1 MGIENLL
8 PISQRPPANMPIS
21 LNKLCRSKE
30 RILLTFLC
38 VGLVIG
44 CFGTVFFLPD
54 LRTGIALPSIK
65 SVYKVYEQVQKAGPE
80 FILQLPPLAKDD
92 HSDVKY
98 QQHHG
103 QIDKPDFHLIE
114 DQARLKAKIELEEK
128 LESVNNLQKVL
139 PRPSIVAS
147 KTQRVTEK

>member
-1 MGIENLL
+1 MGLESLL

-21 LNKLCRSKE
+21 LNRLCRSKE
-30 RILLTFLC
+30 RILLTFVC

-54 LRTGIALPSIK
+54 LPSIK
-65 SVYKVYEQVQKAGPE
+65 SVYKVYEKVQKAGPE

-128 LESVNNLQKVL
+128 LENVNNQQKVL
-139 PRPSIVAS
+139 PRPSLIPL
-147 KTQRVTEK
+147 KTQKPSEK

>member
-1 MGIENLL
+1 
-8 PISQRPPANMPIS
+8 MPIS
-21 LNKLCRSKE
+21 LNRLCRSKK
-30 RILLTFLC
+30 RILLTFVC

-44 CFGTVFFLPD
+44 CFGTVFFLPE

-92 HSDVKY
+92 SGGDVRY

-114 DQARLKAKIELEEK
+114 DQARLKAKIDREEK
-128 LESVNNLQKVL
+128 LEANNQQKVL
-139 PRPSIVAS
+139 PRPVIFPQNSYSVS
-147 KTQRVTEK
+147 NG